1 MPGAGLEG
9 ISTVF
14 LDRDGTINVKPP
26 EGEYVTSPAGLVLL
40 PGAARAVASLNAV
53 GIRTVLVTNQSWLSR
68 SPENPAR
75 YPAIHAR
82 LAELLAAEGARL
94 DAAYHCPHA
103 PATCDCRKP
112 QPGLLRRAARE
123 LQIELDR
130 SVIIGDRDTDV
141 MAGWAAGTSAI
152 LVRSGEAG
160 PPAADAD
167 LVADDLSAAVRLIL
181 RARRV
186 TARSGA

>member
-1 MPGAGLEG
+1 MPGPGLED
-9 ISTVF
+9 IRTVF

-40 PGAARAVASLNAV
+40 PGAAKAVARLNAA

-68 SPENPAR
+68 RSGDAER
-75 YPAIHAR
+75 YAAIHAR
-82 LAELLAAEGARL
+82 LTELLAAEGARL

-112 QPGLLRRAARE
+112 HPGLLRRAARE
-123 LQIELDR
+123 LGIELDQ
-130 SVIIGDRDTDV
+130 SVIIGDRDTDLK
-141 MAGWAAGTSAI
+141 AGRAAGTSAI
-152 LVRSGEAG
+152 LVRTGDVEPA
-160 PPAADAD
+160 AADAD
-167 LVADDLSAAVRLIL
+167 VVVDDLPAAVRLIL
-181 RARRV
+181 QARRV